1 MVMTFKSREQREPAN
16 AIAGT
21 AIEPP
26 EDQAFT
32 ADAVALAADI
42 NTAWRETPDG
52 IFKTGD
58 LLIKAKA
65 AVGHGNWLK
74 YVKQHLPFDRA
85 TARRLIAIARDTKL
99 RNEAH
104 VTHLPPCWP
113 TLLDLTTTTQEQ
125 FERGIRDGLI
135 HPGMLRVDVERVK
148 GRWVPG
154 EISSPRFR
162 DDGKSMRR
170 RQQAG
175 PDPDPI
181 KTAREVYFDLTCEL
195 SADAAL
201 REGNM
206 CWDHFRAVA
215 RENEVDDGDD
225 E

>member
-1 MVMTFKSREQREPAN
+1 MTFQAN
-16 AIAGT
+16 GAVAVATI
-21 AIEPP
+21 PP
-26 EDQAFT
+26 EEQASVADEFT
-32 ADAVALAADI
+32 ADAVALAVAI
-42 NTAWRETPDG
+42 NAAWRETLDG

-58 LLIKAKA
+58 LLTKAKA
-65 AVGHGNWLK
+65 AVGHGNWLQ

-85 TARRLIAIARDTKL
+85 TARRLMAIASDTKL

-113 TLLDLTTTTQEQ
+113 TLLDLTTTTEEQ

-135 HPGMLRVDVERVK
+135 HPGMLRADVERVK

-154 EISSPRFR
+154 EIGSPRFR

-170 RQQAG
+170 RVG

-181 KTAREVYFDLTCEL
+181 KTAREAYFNLTCEL
-195 SADAAL
+195 SADEAL

-215 RENEVDDGDD
+215 RESEVDDGDD